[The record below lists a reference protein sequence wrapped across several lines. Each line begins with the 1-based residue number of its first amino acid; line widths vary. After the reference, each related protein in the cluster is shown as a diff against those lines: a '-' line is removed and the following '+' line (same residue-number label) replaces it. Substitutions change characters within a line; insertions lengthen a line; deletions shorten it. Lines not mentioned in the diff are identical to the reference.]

1 MFLIADHNYQFAACH
16 VQMQLLRFV
25 CNRVKTLK
33 TARLLTKYPFKYH
46 VEVVIYKSHWKEDA
60 SN

>member
-1 MFLIADHNYQFAACH
+1 MFLIADHNYQFAACR

-25 CNRVKTLK
+25 CDRVKILK
-33 TARLLTKYPFKYH
+33 TARPYPFEYH
-46 VEVVIYKSHWKEDA
+46 VEVVVYKSHWKEDA